1 MLSVLIP
8 SGRGYPAFA
17 TGVTTGTLFPENM
30 QAFLLIIG
38 NPDFPELL
46 SIFSIEEMEPVLGPH
61 KKVLAVLEEVLC
73 FDVLFRFQC
82 PHIVWIVASGAV
94 RGHGEHEC
102 EQQRCNG
109 GS

>member
-1 MLSVLIP
+1 
-8 SGRGYPAFA
+8 
-17 TGVTTGTLFPENM
+17 
-30 QAFLLIIG
+30 
-38 NPDFPELL
+38 
-46 SIFSIEEMEPVLGPH
+46 
-61 KKVLAVLEEVLC
+61 LEEVLC